1 MRIKKAMTYWIY
13 SFTLSLI
20 LLICVQK
27 FLLKDF
33 YQLNYDGGFLLGA
46 FIDFLIILGLY
57 DNVPSERMKQKLE
70 KIKKIFKDNNE
81 SIT

>member
-33 YQLNYDGGFLLGA
+33 YQLNYVGGFLLGA
-46 FIDFLIILGLY
+46 FIDFFIILGLY

-70 KIKKIFKDNNE
+70 KIKKIFKDNSK